1 MSGSVE
7 YDKFLAGLRAMLP
20 RFVAAAERA
29 VTLTAEEVLGD
40 AQELAP
46 VDTGDLKASGTRGPV
61 EVNGANVSTWIG
73 FNTDY
78 ALFVHENLTSHHD
91 QGQAKFIEMPLHH
104 HAARGSLQRM
114 ALREMERT

>member
-1 MSGSVE
+1 MNGSVE

-20 RFVAAAERA
+20 RFVAAAESA
-29 VTLTAEEVLGD
+29 VTFTAEHILGE

-46 VDTGDLKASGTRGPV
+46 VETGDLKASGIRGPV

-91 QGQAKFIEMPLHH
+91 QRQAKFLEMTIRD
-104 HAARGSLQRM
+104 HAARGSLQRK
-114 ALREMERT
+114 ALREMERA